1 MISLDDR
8 VRQLFELTITNQIA
22 LVDLIAEPLVMAGQ
36 RLVRCLL
43 NDGKIFVCGVG
54 ASAANAMHF
63 SSAMLHHFE
72 MDRPPLPVI
81 NLVCDVPLLTA
92 GFNEG
97 HSGQIFSR
105 QIQALGQEHDVLILL
120 STAGHATCMLQTV
133 DSAHD
138 RGMDVIA
145 LTGRDGGLLV
155 NHLGPEDIELCVPGD
170 SYARIRETH
179 LFLLHCLCD
188 AIEQSLF
195 GQLLGT
201 EC

>member
-1 MISLDDR
+1 MKSLDAR
-8 VRQLFELTITNQIA
+8 IRQLFEMTIANQIA
-22 LVDLIAEPLVMAGQ
+22 LVDIIADPLVCAGQ

-63 SSAMLHHFE
+63 ATAMLHHFE

-81 NLVCDVPLLTA
+81 NLVSDVPLLTA

-97 HSGQIFSR
+97 HAEQIFTR
-105 QIQALGQEHDVLILL
+105 QIQALGQEQDVLIVL
-120 STAGHATCMLQTV
+120 STAGHASSMLHTI
-133 DSAHD
+133 DAAHD
-138 RGMDVIA
+138 RGLDIVAI
-145 LTGRDGGLLV
+145 TGRDGGLIA
-155 NHLGPEDIELCVPGD
+155 NHLGPEDIELRVPGD
-170 SYARIRETH
+170 SAARIRETH

-195 GQLLGT
+195 GQLAG
-201 EC
+201 

>member
-1 MISLDDR
+1 MNSLDER
-8 VRQLFELTITNQIA
+8 VRHLFEITIANQIA
-22 LVDLIAEPLVMAGQ
+22 LVDVIADPLVIAGQ

-63 SSAMLHHFE
+63 SAAMLHHFE

-97 HSGQIFSR
+97 HAEQIFTR
-105 QIQALGQEHDVLILL
+105 QIQALGQEQDVLIVL
-120 STAGHATCMLQTV
+120 STAGHATCMLQTI

-138 RGMDVIA
+138 RGLDVIA
-145 LTGRDGGLLV
+145 LTGRDGGLLA
-155 NHLGPEDIELCVPGD
+155 NHLGPEDIELRVPGD
-170 SYARIRETH
+170 SSARIRETH

-195 GQLLGT
+195 GQLAG
-201 EC
+201 